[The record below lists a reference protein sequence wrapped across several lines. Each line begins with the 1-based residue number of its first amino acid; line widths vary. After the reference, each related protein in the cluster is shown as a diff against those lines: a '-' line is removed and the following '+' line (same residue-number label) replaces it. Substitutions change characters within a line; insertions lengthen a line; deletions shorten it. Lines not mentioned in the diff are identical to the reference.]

1 MANNLINEQ
10 KEKSLARKISE
21 QFLNGLI
28 ILAPPAITALVVM
41 WILNLTENRIGV
53 EIEKYFHVHFPGIGL
68 VSIVLS
74 IWIVG
79 FIFGHTF
86 PQKIIKFVE
95 YLLDKIPVV
104 KFIYSSVKQF
114 SRAILESN
122 SSFQKVV
129 LVPYQ
134 GALVMGFLMRNVPD
148 EVQRKLGNEYVCVYV
163 PWSLN
168 MTAGMNLFVKRTD
181 LVMLDM
187 EMEDGL
193 QFILTAGTG
202 AKKNSVS

>member
-1 MANNLINEQ
+1 M
-10 KEKSLARKISE
+10 
-21 QFLNGLI
+21 NGLI
-28 ILAPPAITALVVM
+28 ILAPPAITAFVVM
-41 WILNLTENRIGV
+41 WILNITENKIGV
-53 EIEKYFHVHFPGIGL
+53 EIEKYFNVHFPGIGL
-68 VSIVLS
+68 ISIVLS

-79 FIFGHTF
+79 LVFGHNY
-86 PQKIIKFVE
+86 PQKVIKVVE
-95 YLLDKIPVV
+95 YFLDKIPVV

-114 SRAILESN
+114 SKAIFESN

-134 GALVMGFLMRNVPD
+134 GNLVMGFLMRNVP
-148 EVQRKLGNEYVCVYV
+148 EPVQRKLGEEYVCVYV

-168 MTAGMNLFVKRTD
+168 MTAGMNLFVKKSD
-181 LVMLDM
+181 LVLLDM

-202 AKKNSVS
+202 AKKTENKN

>member
-1 MANNLINEQ
+1 MINEN
-10 KEKSLARKISE
+10 KEKSIAKKISE

-28 ILAPPAITALVVM
+28 ILAPPAITAFVVI
-41 WILNLTENRIGV
+41 WIFDLTESKIGV
-53 EIEKYFHVHFPGIGL
+53 EIENTFNVYFPGIGL
-68 VSIVLS
+68 ISIVLF

-79 FIFGHTF
+79 LVFGHTF
-86 PQKIIKFVE
+86 PQKVFKLVE

-114 SRAILESN
+114 SKAIFESN

-134 GALVMGFLMRNVPD
+134 NALVMGFLMRNIPEAVH
-148 EVQRKLGNEYVCVYV
+148 EKLGNEYVCVYV

-168 MTAGMNLFVKRTD
+168 MTAGMNLFVKKTD
-181 LVMLDM
+181 LVLLDM
-187 EMEDGL
+187 DLEDGL
-193 QFILTAGTG
+193 QFILTAGTF
-202 AKKNSVS
+202 AKKNVDEK

>member
-1 MANNLINEQ
+1 MINEE
-10 KEKSLARKISE
+10 KEKSLAGKISE
-21 QFLNGLI
+21 QFMNGLI
-28 ILAPPAITALVVM
+28 ILAPPAITAFVVM
-41 WILNLTENRIGV
+41 WILNLTENKIGV
-53 EIEKYFHVHFPGIGL
+53 EIEKYFNVHFPGIGL
-68 VSIVLS
+68 ISIVLS

-79 FIFGHTF
+79 LVFGHTF
-86 PQKIIKFVE
+86 PQKVIKIVE
-95 YLLDKIPVV
+95 YFLDKIPVV

-114 SRAILESN
+114 SKAIFESN

-134 GALVMGFLMRNVPD
+134 GNLVMGFLMRHVP
-148 EVQRKLGNEYVCVYV
+148 EPVQRKLGDEYVCVYV

-168 MTAGMNLFVKRTD
+168 MTAGMNLFVKRSA

-187 EMEDGL
+187 ELEDGL

-202 AKKNSVS
+202 AKKS